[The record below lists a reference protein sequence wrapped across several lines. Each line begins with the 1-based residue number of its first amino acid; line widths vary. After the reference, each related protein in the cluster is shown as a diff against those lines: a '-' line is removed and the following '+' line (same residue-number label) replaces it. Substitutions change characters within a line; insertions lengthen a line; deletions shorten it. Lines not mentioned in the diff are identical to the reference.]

1 MLRFM
6 VRRARSPPM
15 DPGQWV
21 VIIIS
26 RDEYFLATA
35 AEERKEG
42 RKGKGVIIPSANS
55 KRNGAERC
63 SS

>member
-1 MLRFM
+1 
-6 VRRARSPPM
+6 M